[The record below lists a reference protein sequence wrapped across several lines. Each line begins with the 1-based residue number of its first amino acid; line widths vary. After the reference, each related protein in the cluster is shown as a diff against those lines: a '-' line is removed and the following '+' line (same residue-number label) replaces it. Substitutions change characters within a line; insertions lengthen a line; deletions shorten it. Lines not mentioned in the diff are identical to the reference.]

1 MESIKSWE
9 NLESSLVVHT
19 NPRQRNTRE
28 FFTLPDITS
37 VRESKNSYELQIAI
51 FPLNVC
57 YFTKYIQI
65 QRLISPKLS
74 SLTNQYVDISCYDRS
89 SVIILRYFNENEN
102 CYNIVKYYINI

>member
-65 QRLISPKLS
+65 QRLISRNYLPLRINMSIYHVTIVVMS
-74 SLTNQYVDISCYDRS
+74 SYYDTLTKMKI
-89 SVIILRYFNENEN
+89 VII
-102 CYNIVKYYINI
+102 

>member
-65 QRLISPKLS
+65 QRLISRNYLPLRINMSIYHVTIVVVS
-74 SLTNQYVDISCYDRS
+74 SYYDILTKMKI
-89 SVIILRYFNENEN
+89 VII
-102 CYNIVKYYINI
+102 

>member
-51 FPLNVC
+51 LNVC

-65 QRLISPKLS
+65 QRLISRNYHPLRINMSIYHVMIVVVS
-74 SLTNQYVDISCYDRS
+74 SYYDTLTKMKI
-89 SVIILRYFNENEN
+89 VII
-102 CYNIVKYYINI
+102 